1 MDDLSAEF
9 TMSDYIADSF
19 TLSSPARMP
28 DNIAKARELEPPV
41 VLTQDE
47 QIRNTVL
54 QRLSAD
60 PYFKGFDIE
69 VESKRCIVVLK
80 GQLGSY
86 DQIACAYR
94 HAVTVEGVKA
104 VYNGLVCNYH

>member
-19 TLSSPARMP
+19 TLSPPARMP
-28 DNIAKARELEPPV
+28 DNIAKARKLEPPV

-80 GQLGSY
+80 GQLGNY

-94 HAVTVEGVKA
+94 HAVTVPGVKA